1 MRMARLSPEGKVV
14 FALWDA
20 PERFGSLK
28 AMTGLSGAWLGR
40 TLKQLHRKGIIEYD
54 VTGRTYAIKKT
65 EQLQTQV
72 NSLMP
77 IYLTEIASRIAE
89 ELARDEQVL
98 AVILFGSVAM
108 GRASRKSDIDL
119 LVVLEGLDRKI
130 EREFIL
136 RLSNL
141 GFKFGIAIE
150 PVLLSRDDFEGTL
163 AANVGLIFGLAR
175 GYEVFYDREL
185 PSLTKLL
192 DESVARVRN
201 DYSFKEEGEIW
212 LPKKELTVK
221 A

>member
-1 MRMARLSPEGKVV
+1 VV

-20 PERFGSLK
+20 PMRFGSLK
-28 AMTGLSGAWLGR
+28 ATTGLSGAWLDR
-40 TLKQLHRKGIIEYD
+40 TLKQLHRTGVIEYD
-54 VTGRTYAIKKT
+54 VTGKTYAIKKT

-72 NSLMP
+72 DSLIP
-77 IYLTEIASRIAE
+77 IYFTEIASRVAE
-89 ELARDEQVL
+89 ELAKDEQVL

-108 GRASRKSDIDL
+108 GKVTRESDIDF
-119 LVVLEGLDRKI
+119 LVVLEDLDRKI
-130 EREFIL
+130 EREFIS
-136 RLSNL
+136 RLSNI

-163 AANVGLIFGLAR
+163 AADVGLIFGLAR
-175 GYEVFYDREL
+175 GYEVLYDREL

-201 DYSFKEEGEIW
+201 EYSFKEEGEIW
-212 LPKKELTVK
+212 LPKRELTAK